1 MTLFPQWPILANRL
15 HFFKKEKQMSGG
27 TYKLI
32 ELVGTSK
39 ESFEDAVNNAVKE
52 AAKTIKNM
60 AWLEV
65 VEQRGHIADGE
76 VSEYQVKVK
85 LSFKIKRS

>member
-1 MTLFPQWPILANRL
+1 
-15 HFFKKEKQMSGG
+15 MSGG
-27 TYKLI
+27 IFKLI

-52 AAKTIKNM
+52 TAKTVKHL

-65 VEQRGHIADGE
+65 VEQRGRITNGE

-85 LSFKIKRS
+85 ISFKVQR

>member
-1 MTLFPQWPILANRL
+1 
-15 HFFKKEKQMSGG
+15 MSGG

-39 ESFEDAVNNAVKE
+39 DSFDDATNNAVKE
-52 AAKTIKNM
+52 AAKTIKHL

-65 VEQRGHIADGE
+65 VEERGHITDGQI
-76 VSEYQVKVK
+76 SEYQVKVK
-85 LSFKIKRS
+85 LSFKIEK